1 MMRMVK
7 PTVFLLGGLLL
18 AGLCSCSNLL
28 DELPDERVY
37 LDTPEKIQMHLTQA
51 YPEASFATLG
61 EFSSDNV
68 DDYGTDNPNFSNFE
82 KDIVYWLDGQE
93 YNTSDGL
100 RSMWNKYYATVQSAN
115 TALAAINDL
124 GGGAALNPHKG
135 EALMLRAYAHF
146 ILVNLFGR
154 HYNAETSATD
164 LCVPYAL
171 EPEVLLNPSYQRN
184 SV

>member
-18 AGLCSCSNLL
+18 AGLCSCSKLL

-61 EFSSDNV
+61 EFSSDNI

-124 GGGAALNPHKG
+124 GGGAVLNPHKG

-146 ILVNLFGR
+146 VLVNLVIIMPRQVQLIWVFL
-154 HYNAETSATD
+154 T
-164 LCVPYAL
+164 L
-171 EPEVLLNPSYQRN
+171 
-184 SV
+184 